1 MERRKFLLAMTA
13 MLATGTELL
22 KAEPQANGRTL
33 IVYYSRR
40 GMNYVGGKIMDL
52 KVGNTEV
59 IAKKIQALTGSD
71 IFQIETVKSYPADYT
86 ETTKVAQQEK
96 DANARPVLKSKVSNM
111 NDYNVIYLGYP
122 IWWGTMPMAVYTFLT
137 AYDFAGKT
145 IIPFCTNE
153 GSGLGSSVQDIRR
166 LCPKAKVLGGLEIK
180 GSAVNETASE
190 TKVRNWIKSSR

>member
-33 IVYYSRR
+33 VVYYSRR
-40 GMNYVGGKIMDL
+40 GMNYVGGKIMNL

-59 IAKKIQALTGSD
+59 ISKKIQALTGSD

-137 AYDFAGKT
+137 TYDFAGKT

>member
-86 ETTKVAQQEK
+86 ETAKVAQQEK

-180 GSAVNETASE
+180 GSAVNEAASE

>member
-33 IVYYSRR
+33 VVYYSRR

-96 DANARPVLKSKVSNM
+96 DTTARPVLKSKVSNM

-137 AYDFAGKT
+137 TYDFAGKT

-166 LCPKAKVLGGLEIK
+166 LCPKAIVLGGLEIK
-180 GSAVNETASE
+180 GSSVNEAASE
-190 TKVRNWIKSSR
+190 TKVQNWIKSSR

>member
-1 MERRKFLLAMTA
+1 
-13 MLATGTELL
+13 
-22 KAEPQANGRTL
+22 
-33 IVYYSRR
+33 
-40 GMNYVGGKIMDL
+40 
-52 KVGNTEV
+52 
-59 IAKKIQALTGSD
+59 
-71 IFQIETVKSYPADYT
+71 VKSYPADYT

>member
-33 IVYYSRR
+33 VVYYSRR

-96 DANARPVLKSKVSNM
+96 DTNARPVLKSKVSNM

-137 AYDFAGKT
+137 TYDFAGKT

-153 GSGLGSSVQDIRR
+153 GSGLVSSVQDIRR

-180 GSAVNETASE
+180 GSAVNEAASE

>member
-33 IVYYSRR
+33 VVYYSRR
-40 GMNYVGGKIMDL
+40 GMNYVGGKIMNL

-59 IAKKIQALTGSD
+59 ISKKIQALTGSD

>member
-33 IVYYSRR
+33 VVYYSRR

-96 DANARPVLKSKVSNM
+96 DTNARPVLKSKVSNM

-137 AYDFAGKT
+137 TYDFAGKT

-166 LCPKAKVLGGLEIK
+166 LCPKAIVLGGLEIK
-180 GSAVNETASE
+180 GSSVNEAASE
-190 TKVRNWIKSSR
+190 TKVQNWIKSSR